1 MVYPV
6 AGKKRRRTRK
16 RGTRETEESIET
28 ELSVADEMPIVI
40 SLASSDVANIQ
51 SSWTTIESNLLKVRL
66 YSKILGIFHCFLN
79 IAGRRACLF
88 GAF

>member
-51 SSWTTIESNLLKVRL
+51 SSWTTIESNLLKVRFL
-66 YSKILGIFHCFLN
+66 PFSKILGIFHFLTVREN
-79 IAGRRACLF
+79 LARS
-88 GAF
+88 

>member
-6 AGKKRRRTRK
+6 AGKKRRRPRK

-66 YSKILGIFHCFLN
+66 FSKILGIFHCFFN

>member
-66 YSKILGIFHCFLN
+66 FSKNLGIFHGFFN

>member
-1 MVYPV
+1 MAFRDYLEDPVVYPV

-51 SSWTTIESNLLKVRL
+51 SSWTTIESNLLKVR
-66 YSKILGIFHCFLN
+66 
-79 IAGRRACLF
+79 
-88 GAF
+88 